1 MKMKEEQ
8 PPETRYAR
16 SGDVNI
22 ACQVMGDGPVDIVLV
37 PGLTSNIEMF
47 HELPGYTATLRRLA
61 RFARVITFDK
71 RGQGLSDRI
80 TGAPSLEQRMDDVR
94 AVMEKIGSRRAAI
107 LSFSEGACMSALFA
121 ATYPERV
128 SHLILFG
135 GFSRSADL
143 WPQGLTQAQVE
154 RGIEYRVKNWGNGE
168 MLKTVLPGQAQDPN
182 GMAVL
187 AKMERLCSTPGGI
200 RTILQLNAQID
211 VTPVLPTI
219 QVPTLV
225 LHRVPDMVVPVA
237 LGRQLA
243 AQIPG
248 ARYIEYPEGDHG
260 FWTGDTGTLVGDVE
274 EFVTGH
280 RDTDSP
286 GLERILATVMF
297 TDIVDSTRQAA
308 ELGDQRWR
316 SRLDQHDALAR
327 QTIERHRG
335 VLVKSTG
342 DGVLA
347 TFDGPGR
354 AIRCA
359 LSFSRATRTIG
370 LPVRTGLHTG
380 EIELRGNDIG
390 GIAVHAASR
399 VMAQSAPDEV
409 LVSRVVTD
417 LVAGAG
423 LHFSERGSHEL
434 KGLPGKWDLFAASA

>member
-1 MKMKEEQ
+1 M
-8 PPETRYAR
+8 
-16 SGDVNI
+16 SI
-22 ACQVMGDGPVDIVLV
+22 AYQVLGDGPLDIILV

-47 HELPGYTATLRRLA
+47 HELPGYTATLHRLA
-61 RFARVITFDK
+61 RFARLVTFDK
-71 RGQGLSDRI
+71 RGQGLSDRM

-94 AVMEKIGSRRAAI
+94 AVMDAISSRRAAI

-135 GFSRSADL
+135 GFSRAADL
-143 WPQGLTQAQVE
+143 RSTGMTPTQMEE
-154 RGIEYRVKNWGNGE
+154 RLARRVKNWGNGDII
-168 MLKTVLPGQAQDPN
+168 KGVLASQAQDPSAVAV
-182 GMAVL
+182 MAR
-187 AKMERLCSTPGGI
+187 MERLCSTPGGI
-200 RTILQLNAQID
+200 RTILMLNAQID
-211 VTPVLPTI
+211 VTSVLPTI

-225 LHRVPDMVVPVA
+225 LHRVTDIVVPVD

-243 AQIPG
+243 ARIPG
-248 ARYIEYPEGDHG
+248 ACYIEYPEGDHG
-260 FWTGDTGTLVGDVE
+260 FWTGDTETLAGDIE
-274 EFVTGH
+274 EFLTGQ
-280 RDTDSP
+280 RDAESAN
-286 GLERILATVMF
+286 LERILATVMF

-308 ELGDQRWR
+308 ELGDQQWR
-316 SRLDQHDALAR
+316 SRLDRHDMLAR
-327 QTIERHRG
+327 QTISRHRG

-359 LSFSRATRTIG
+359 LSFSSAARQIG

-380 EIELRGNDIG
+380 EIEIRGNDIG
-390 GIAVHAASR
+390 GIAVHAAAR
-399 VMAQSAPDEV
+399 VMSQSAPDEV

-423 LHFSERGSHEL
+423 LRFSERGSHEL
-434 KGLPGKWDLFAASA
+434 KGLPGRWDLFAASS